1 MAPKLIYYGS
11 VALLLFCSQVLG
23 NTYPIDI
30 SSDGGYDFLIAI
42 DDNVAESGDILQT
55 IKVSYKSKPGC
66 I

>member
-11 VALLLFCSQVLG
+11 VALLLFCSLVLG
-23 NTYPIDI
+23 KRYPIDI

-55 IKVSYKSKPGC
+55 IMVSYKSKPGC